1 MKLIKQGGLITFS
14 RILQYALSFIFTF
27 LVAKFYGAKK
37 LGDYV
42 FLYSLVSLLTPLI
55 SLGGKQG
62 LMYYLPIWGSK
73 NGLRSRMSN
82 LIATS
87 LIGTLVIGIFV
98 WFLFVLFDEHILMFF
113 ENNLSGLSVFWWF
126 SSIIIF
132 EGLNQLFTGIFRGLK
147 DYNYFSIGLFIT
159 TFFKII
165 LLLIL
170 YILSVNFN
178 IIVLAYFG
186 GAVLTT
192 LFYVIA
198 AVRINVFSGFK
209 INTFKY
215 YFLMVRKFSP
225 VVITGLILVFQDKFV
240 PLFIKYFLNSTDV
253 GVYSVIIKIASLS
266 SFFLISLNMLI
277 SPLISELFG
286 KNKLKE
292 IENIY
297 SLSIRLLA
305 FGNYMFVLIV
315 IIFGHFILSFFGNE
329 FETGY
334 GVLLIICLGQLVNA
348 ITGSSSQ
355 IITMMGKPK
364 ALTIFSLIA
373 LILSLIVM
381 FIFTPLFGL
390 YGVAIGS
397 ASSLMVY
404 NVLSARYIT
413 KEFKIKAFT
422 KKSLLYFLSQ
432 LSVLAV
438 FYLLFVNVEF
448 SNMLVKFLLLFVGM
462 GSLFIIHLKLFWKKD
477 IELLIHI
484 KK

>member
-14 RILQYALSFIFTF
+14 RILQYALSFVFTF

-62 LMYYLPIWGSK
+62 LMYYLPIWGNKS
-73 NGLRSRMSN
+73 GLKFRMSN
-82 LIATS
+82 LIITS
-87 LIGTLVIGIFV
+87 LIGTLAIGVFI
-98 WFLFVLFDEHILMFF
+98 WFLLVQFDKYILMFF
-113 ENNLSGLSVFWWF
+113 ENDLSSLSVFWWF

-159 TFFKII
+159 TFFRII

-178 IIVLAYFG
+178 IIVLAYLG

-329 FETGY
+329 FEIGY

-390 YGVAIGS
+390 YGVAIGT